1 MRLRFVAVDENLAPI
16 ELRLCQEVIEF
27 KCFLLFAKYVDH
39 DTNKH
44 IEYEE
49 MEYEDDDEEADD
61 SQAKVLLL
69 WHMLNFGLVNSGP
82 HDVDPALRRHNIKQ
96 SDHRCTDVIEV
107 RVRVDPLT
115 AIVQTLKFSF
125 DMFVNIIHELIND
138 VARDI

>member
-61 SQAKVLLL
+61 SQAKVLLF
-69 WHMLNFGLVNSGP
+69 WHMLNFRLVNSRP
-82 HDVDPALRRHNIKQ
+82 HDVDPALRRHYIKQ

-107 RVRVDPLT
+107 RVRIHPLT
-115 AIVQTLKFSF
+115 PIVQTLKFSF
-125 DMFVNIIHELIND
+125 DMFVNIIHELINH
-138 VARDI
+138 VLRHI